1 MKPSLFNLR
10 PLWDHLS
17 GWLRGFRQQANAFWN
32 ALLKDI
38 FKGRIKREPVTGLR
52 LRGNILEWTTV
63 REEKTG
69 LKIQADRHVT
79 LEADEA
85 VLSAPDKLAAE
96 IRRHCS
102 EISGRVS
109 LGLSSE
115 HMLLR
120 VVDLPS
126 TDPDEMAGMIKLQLD
141 KFSPFPEERMAV
153 SYERLQI
160 TAGGCRVLIAAV
172 QKEII
177 DFASAV
183 FQKTGMNL
191 QRMDADVLGWWRVL
205 TDVGAVPAAG
215 HRILLLLESEG
226 GILIAVQQGVPAAMK
241 SVGSSRG
248 LSVEDYAAELA
259 HELGAFILALDLE
272 REAAPVSGLDL
283 WYRDPAPAALVERL
297 KGELGREVH
306 VHNLD
311 SLPSLSE
318 GLARRMLNPPFEA
331 SLARDRKASMVVDMI
346 PAPWR
351 AAEASLRMKRRLL
364 AASILVL
371 GLWLIIGLGFLG
383 GYAWENRCLKELGRR
398 MAAVQKPADEVRAMQ
413 RQSRSFE
420 QYLDRKR
427 SALECLREVSQAL
440 PADVSIT
447 AFQLKK
453 GKSIV
458 LRGEALSV
466 NPIYDFKQALDK
478 SPLFQKV
485 DMGSTQPSKRK
496 TATVQTFQ
504 MIIRLA
510 EEQP

>member
-1 MKPSLFNLR
+1 MQPSFFNLR
-10 PLWDHLS
+10 PLWDPLS
-17 GWLRGFRQQANAFWN
+17 GWLRGFQQQVNTFWN

-38 FKGRIKREPVTGLR
+38 FKGRIKREPVTGLC
-52 LRGNILEWTTV
+52 LRGNVLEWTTV
-63 REEKTG
+63 REEKSS
-69 LKIQADRHVT
+69 LET
-79 LEADEA
+79 LAERQVILEVDEA
-85 VLSAPDKLAAE
+85 VLSDPDQLAAE
-96 IRRHCS
+96 IRRHCA

-109 LGLSSE
+109 MGLSSE

-160 TAGGCRVLIAAV
+160 TASGCRVLIVAV

-205 TDVGAVPAAG
+205 TDAGAVPAAG

-226 GILIAVQQGVPAAMK
+226 GIMIAVQQGVPTAMK
-241 SVGSSRG
+241 AVGSSRG
-248 LSVEDYAAELA
+248 LSVEDYTAELV

-272 REAAPVSGLDL
+272 QEAAPVSGLDL
-283 WYRDPAPAALVERL
+283 WYRDPAPAALVEQL
-297 KGELGREVH
+297 QEELGQEVH

-311 SLPSLSE
+311 NLPSLSA

-331 SLARDRKASMVVDMI
+331 SPARDREASMVVDLI
-346 PAPWR
+346 PTIWR
-351 AAEASLRMKRRLL
+351 TAEDSLRIKRRLL

-371 GLWLIIGLGFLG
+371 GLWLIIGLSFLG
-383 GYAWENRCLKELGRR
+383 WYAFEKRGLKELGRR
-398 MAAVQKPADEVRAMQ
+398 MAAVQKSADEVRAMQ

-440 PADVSIT
+440 PPDVYIT

-458 LRGEALSV
+458 LRGEALTV

-478 SPLFQKV
+478 SALFKKV

-496 TATVQTFQ
+496 ATTVQTFQ